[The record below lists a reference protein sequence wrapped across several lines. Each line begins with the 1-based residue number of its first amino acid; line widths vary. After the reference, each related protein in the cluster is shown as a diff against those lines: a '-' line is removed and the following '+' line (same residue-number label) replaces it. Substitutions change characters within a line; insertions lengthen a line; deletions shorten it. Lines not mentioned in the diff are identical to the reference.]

1 MSAQFLEHGED
12 PTGIARRSNRQRL
25 MGDDAN
31 YDDDDERSRSFVADR
46 DANVERNAP
55 AQQAEPAQ
63 PAANPHALDGM
74 ERALYVG
81 KGEDGEEQFNDMW
94 MRDNWHGRQGGAGEG
109 LLQARGDFGG
119 SPIEDDL
126 LKADRGHVFD
136 RSKPAGPAAGW
147 DRLNQGWLGAFFGGI
162 FGGKGR
168 AFRNQQQAQRRK
180 LVGDAFNRGGEMPE
194 WVRNSRYG
202 QRKWNQLLRA
212 GRR

>member
-1 MSAQFLEHGED
+1 M
-12 PTGIARRSNRQRL
+12 ARRSNRQRL
-25 MGDDAN
+25 LVDDAN
-31 YDDDDERSRSFVADR
+31 YDDDYERSQSFVADR
-46 DANVERNAP
+46 DASVERNAP

-63 PAANPHALDGM
+63 PAANPHALDGL
-74 ERALYVG
+74 EQQLYVG
-81 KGEDGEEQFNDMW
+81 KDEYGEDQFNDMW
-94 MRDNWHGRQGGAGEG
+94 MRDHFHGRQGGAGEG
-109 LLQARGDFGG
+109 VLRAGGDFGG
-119 SPIEDDL
+119 SPFEQDL
-126 LKADRGHVFD
+126 LKADQGHVFD

-180 LVGDAFNRGGEMPE
+180 LVGDAFNQGGEMPE

>member
-1 MSAQFLEHGED
+1 M
-12 PTGIARRSNRQRL
+12 ARRSNRQRL
-25 MGDDAN
+25 MGGEAD
-31 YDDDDERSRSFVADR
+31 YTDENDRRRSFAAER
-46 DANVERNAP
+46 DADVERNAP

-94 MRDNWHGRQGGAGEG
+94 MRDHWHGRQGGAGGG

-126 LKADRGHVFD
+126 LRADRGHVFD
-136 RSKPAGPAAGW
+136 ERTKPGPSPPAAGW
-147 DRLNQGWLGAFFGGI
+147 DRLNQSWLGAFFGGI

-180 LVGDAFNRGGEMPE
+180 MVGDAFNRGGEMPE